1 MNASAWLTVALALC
15 ASVFAPPAQA
25 QETRAQRQ
33 AQIAHELFAAS
44 CLAHYGDEA
53 ALAEWVRSRG
63 FGRTDPAF
71 TRAVLQGERGEVW
84 SATDESGEYVI
95 LLKPRGNCEVWA
107 RRADAQTAVELFERA
122 LLDARRPGRRIERE
136 DDRTIDA
143 HGARY
148 RMVAYSLYE
157 DGRQGGW
164 AFIAIAS
171 ASAAAEV
178 QLRLS
183 ADWGR

>member
-1 MNASAWLTVALALC
+1 MKTSAWLTAVLALC
-15 ASVFAPPAQA
+15 AFVFAPPAQA

-33 AQIAHELFAAS
+33 AQVAHELFAAS
-44 CLAHYGDEA
+44 CLAHYGDEG
-53 ALAEWVRSRG
+53 ALAAWVRSRG

-84 SATDESGEYVI
+84 SAADETGEYVI
-95 LLKPRGNCEVWA
+95 LLKPRGNCKVWA
-107 RRADAQTAVELFERA
+107 RRADAQTALELFERA
-122 LLDARRPGRRIERE
+122 PLDARRPGRGIERE
-136 DDRTIDA
+136 DDRAIDA
-143 HGARY
+143 YGARY
-148 RMVAYSLYE
+148 RIVAYSLYE

-171 ASAAAEV
+171 ASTAAEV

-183 ADWGR
+183 ADRGS